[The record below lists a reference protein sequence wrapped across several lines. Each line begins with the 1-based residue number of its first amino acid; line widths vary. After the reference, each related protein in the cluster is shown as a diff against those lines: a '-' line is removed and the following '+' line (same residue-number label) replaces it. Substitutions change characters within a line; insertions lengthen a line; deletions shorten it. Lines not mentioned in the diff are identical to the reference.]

1 MIEAV
6 AADEPLAHRILR
18 ERGQPDSVASRVVQA
33 VLAGLSGNARDSG
46 EALLRA
52 RSEFAPEHEFLLEL
66 LPAFILVE
74 TGAPARAAAPLGRA
88 RRSLARSADPCGK
101 ALLLLLQAQSV
112 LTRRRPVAARALAA
126 DGQRSIPPGEE
137 HLHLR
142 TYAALVHATVA
153 LEAGD
158 LPGAEREFQ
167 VAARARSGIIAARV
181 DVLRARLRFRR
192 SPDGRAAAA
201 ADLDRAIN
209 RLTVIGAARDLGLAC
224 LERALQ
230 AGSEPAGSAAHWLA
244 RAKSHLASS
253 GGPRDLRALRSACD
267 ALEQRLSPPAELATD
282 GTAVGRLA
290 VATRELS
297 AIEEHDDLLAAIPRL
312 ALVACPGTGAHLVRV
327 RRDAPP
333 EVLATSGAEI
343 SLRGGALAQRVLQ
356 ALPTRGSPAVSD
368 AASMAILPVGH
379 AEDGMALI
387 VDRVSAMHRIGEQD
401 LERLAI
407 YASFAAVLLVRA
419 SSRAAVRE
427 ATARA
432 SATLAAIRDP
442 AVVTDERGTVRALN
456 SAAAAAMG
464 VKREEAVGRRFDEL
478 PGLSPLAVALDG
490 FPRTVEVVPLP
501 RGDVMMRPHAYE
513 GGMVLTLRNAAS
525 AQTIDKRAAPSFAR
539 FTFEHL
545 IGQDPAFVEVA
556 ELARR
561 AAASDL
567 PILIT
572 GESGT
577 GKELLAQAI
586 HNVSER
592 EAAPFVGVNVTAI
605 PRELV
610 ESELFGYEAGTFTG
624 ARTGGM
630 PGKFELAGRGT
641 LLLDEIGDMPIET
654 QAKLLRVLQEKIV
667 HRIGSAAAVPVR
679 ARVIATTHRDLA
691 QAVGDGGFRLDLYH
705 RLRVLHLHI
714 PALRE
719 RKRDI
724 RPIAEHQLKLYAES
738 ARRGPIRLSPVTA
751 AALEAYDWPG
761 NVRELCNVI
770 ESEASQLLP
779 GEDVISRVPRALL
792 HIGIEAVERAPAGP
806 VLPLEEVERRACV
819 DALRYFAGNVARA
832 ARALGLAKTTL
843 YSKMKKYG
851 IEAAETAA
859 GDTSEAAKASI
870 TKI

>member
-1 MIEAV
+1 LVTSAQISIGNQLTYIPLIEAL

-18 ERGQPDSVASRVVQA
+18 ERGRPDSMASRVIQA
-33 VLAGLSGNARDSG
+33 VLAALAGNARDSK

-52 RSEFAPEHEFLLEL
+52 RSEIAPEHEFLLEL

-74 TGAPARAAAPLGRA
+74 AGAPARASAPLGRA
-88 RRSLARSADPCGK
+88 RRSLARCADPCGK

-112 LTRRRPVAARALAA
+112 LTRRRPVAARSLAA

-137 HLHLR
+137 HAHLR
-142 TYAALVHATVA
+142 AYAALVHATIA

-158 LPGAEREFQ
+158 VPGAEREFH
-167 VAARARSGIIAARV
+167 VAATARSGIIAARV

-192 SPDGRAAAA
+192 SADARAAA

-230 AGSEPAGSAAHWLA
+230 AGSEPGGSAGHWLA

-267 ALEQRLSPPAELATD
+267 ALEQRLSPPSELATD

-297 AIEEHDDLLAAIPRL
+297 AIEDHGDLVAAIPRL
-312 ALVACPGTGAHLVRV
+312 ALVACPGTGAHLLRV

-333 EVLATSGAEI
+333 DVLSTSGAEI
-343 SLRGGALAQRVLQ
+343 SLRSVALAQRVLH
-356 ALPTRGSPAVSD
+356 ALPTRGSPVLSD
-368 AASMAILPVGH
+368 VASMAILPIGQ
-379 AEDGMALI
+379 AEDGVALI
-387 VDRVSAMHRIGEQD
+387 VERVPAMQRIGEQE
-401 LERLAI
+401 LEQLAI

-432 SATLAAIRDP
+432 SAMLAAIRDP

-456 SAAAAAMG
+456 SAAAAAIG
-464 VKREEAVGRRFDEL
+464 VKREEAVGRRLDEL
-478 PGLSPLAVALDG
+478 PGLSSLAVALEG
-490 FPRTVEVVPLP
+490 SPRTVEMVPLP
-501 RGDVMMRPHAYE
+501 RGEVMVRPHAYE
-513 GGMVLTLRNAAS
+513 GGVVLTLRNAPS
-525 AQTIDKRAAPSFAR
+525 GQTIDKRAAPSFAR

-561 AAASDL
+561 AAVSDL

-586 HNVSER
+586 HNASER

-641 LLLDEIGDMPIET
+641 LLLDEIGDMPVEM

-691 QAVGDGGFRLDLYH
+691 QAVGEGRFRLDLYH

-714 PALRE
+714 PPLRE
-719 RKRDI
+719 RRRDI
-724 RPIAEHQLKLYAES
+724 RPIAEHQLNLYAES
-738 ARRGPIRLSPVTA
+738 ARRAPIRLSPVA
-751 AALEAYDWPG
+751 ASALEAYDWPG

-779 GEDVISRVPRALL
+779 GEDVISRVPRALA
-792 HIGIEAVERAPAGP
+792 HIGIEAEERAPAGP
-806 VLPLEEVERRACV
+806 VVPLEEMERRACV
-819 DALRYFAGNVARA
+819 DALQYFSGNVARA

-851 IEAAETAA
+851 IEAP
-859 GDTSEAAKASI
+859 
-870 TKI
+870 